1 MKSFKQFINES
12 EALSLNYGNSSVHF
26 SKQAAV
32 NRAKKLHASGHKNV
46 TIEVKHHPSIGT
58 IHIVDHEGKGKIN
71 EMGAGGAGGGGAVA
85 AGPTNVVSGGAI
97 AGTGGKGGE
106 PGVDLRKKRKRHD
119 PRMMGMGKRKDF

>member
-12 EALSLNYGNSSVHF
+12 EALSLDYGNSSVHF

-58 IHIVDHEGKGKIN
+58 IHIVDHEGKENIKEDG
-71 EMGAGGAGGGGAVA
+71 MGAGAVA

-119 PRMMGMGKRKDF
+119 PRMMGIGKRKDF